1 MTKTVLFILSLAY
14 AGNSFG
20 QNLVKNPSFEEGQ
33 QCSETNKGTIQLEGV
48 ADWSAVAGSPTF
60 WSYAC
65 YMSKEE
71 KAYIQRID
79 MPPASEGD
87 AFAGMGLD
95 VKGDYLQGSLTETLE
110 KDKKYIIKM
119 RVRFSGEMCNAPIKD
134 LGILFS
140 DQPLEKTEKHRKIE
154 ENALVLQNSQQ
165 EEINVRYE
173 WETIHAI
180 YIAKGDES
188 HLAIGNFANNNEGVF
203 EGRSQ
208 KECSYLFVDMVS
220 VEEFK
225 TIQLPDFEST
235 TNLVPKQRYV
245 VKDLR
250 FNLGAPD
257 LKKMKHKALDSL
269 ALFLKE
275 NPDVQLE
282 VSAHTDDINDEAMN
296 FAFTKERAESIGEY
310 LVKKGAREVQV
321 VPVGKGSSMNIAL
334 NTTEKGR
341 LQNNRVEIRWIKEEE

>member
-1 MTKTVLFILSLAY
+1 MTKTILFILSLAY

-87 AFAGMGLD
+87 AFAGIGLD
-95 VKGDYLQGSLTETLE
+95 VQGDYLQGSLKKTLE
-110 KDKKYIIKM
+110 KDKKYLVKM
-119 RVRFSGEMCNAPIKD
+119 RVRFSGEMCNTPIRD
-134 LGILFS
+134 LGLLFS
-140 DQPLEKTEKHRKIE
+140 DKPLEKTKKHRKIDDH
-154 ENALVLQNSQQ
+154 ALILQNNQQ
-165 EEINVRYE
+165 EEISARYE

-180 YIAKGDES
+180 YIAKGNES
-188 HLAIGNFANNNEGVF
+188 HLAIGSFANNNKDVF

-208 KECSYLFVDMVS
+208 KECSYLFLDAIS
-220 VEEFK
+220 IEEFK
-225 TIQLPDFEST
+225 TIQLPVFEST
-235 TNLVPKQRYV
+235 TNLVPKQRYILEG
-245 VKDLR
+245 LR
-250 FNLGAPD
+250 FNLGTPD
-257 LKKMKHKALDSL
+257 LKDIKHKDLDSL
-269 ALFLKE
+269 ALFLKT

-282 VSAHTDDINDEAMN
+282 VSAHTDDTNDEAMN
-296 FAFTKERAESIGEY
+296 FVFTKYQAQSIRDY
-310 LVKKGAREVQV
+310 LVKKGARMVQIT
-321 VPVGKGSSMNIAL
+321 PVGKGSSMNIAL

-341 LQNNRVEIRWIKEEE
+341 LRNNRIEIRWV